1 MLPRSITLLLTTLSK
16 RIPYIWLSFWS
27 LGLFCIGTLPLISQS
42 TPFFAVTGVVKQPD
56 GSMAATGL
64 RVVVRNTSRQ
74 LELQTTLGSI
84 TPGEYK
90 VLFFNNGKVVA
101 NTGDTFKVTIIDG
114 EGLSLIHI

>member
-42 TPFFAVTGVVKQPD
+42 SPLFEVTGVVKQRD
-56 GSMAATGL
+56 GSMASTGL

-74 LELQTTLGSI
+74 LELQTTLG
-84 TPGEYK
+84 
-90 VLFFNNGKVVA
+90 
-101 NTGDTFKVTIIDG
+101 
-114 EGLSLIHI
+114 LSLIHI